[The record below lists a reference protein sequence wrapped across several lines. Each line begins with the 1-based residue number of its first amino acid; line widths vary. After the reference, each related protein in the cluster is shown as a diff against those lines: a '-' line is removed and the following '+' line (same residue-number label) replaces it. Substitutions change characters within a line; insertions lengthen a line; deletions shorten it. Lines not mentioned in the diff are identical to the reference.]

1 MRNRKVKELMTD
13 KPCVIKPDSTL
24 QEAAQMMANV
34 DCGFLPVCREDDV
47 IGIITDRDIV
57 IRAVSRGLDPGKEK
71 VINHMT
77 HDCFGCREDD
87 YLEDAAEKMREHK
100 VSRLIVRNSKGQVS
114 GVLSFGGILRKN
126 ADSKEVANV
135 VKHATRREVA

>member
-1 MRNRKVKELMTD
+1 MKNRKVKDLMTD
-13 KPCVIKPDSTL
+13 KPCIIKPDSTL
-24 QEAAQMMANV
+24 QEAARMMANA
-34 DCGFLPVCREDDV
+34 DCGFLPVCRKDDI

-57 IRAVSRGLDPGKEK
+57 IRAISLGLDPSKEK

-77 HDCFGCREDD
+77 HECFGCREND

-100 VSRLIVRNSKGQVS
+100 VSRLIVRDATGQIS

-126 ADSKEVANV
+126 ADAKEVANL
-135 VKHATRREVA
+135 VKHAIQREVA

>member
-13 KPCVIKPDSTL
+13 KPCIIKPDATL
-24 QEAAQMMANV
+24 QEAARMMANV

-57 IRAVSRGLDPGKEK
+57 IRAISRGLDPKKEK
-71 VINHMT
+71 IINHMT
-77 HDCFGCREDD
+77 HECFGCREDD
-87 YLEDAAEKMREHK
+87 YLEDAAEKMREYK
-100 VSRLIVRNSKGQVS
+100 VSRLIVRNTHGQVS

-126 ADSKEVANV
+126 AEAKEIANV
-135 VKHATRREVA
+135 VKHAVRREVA